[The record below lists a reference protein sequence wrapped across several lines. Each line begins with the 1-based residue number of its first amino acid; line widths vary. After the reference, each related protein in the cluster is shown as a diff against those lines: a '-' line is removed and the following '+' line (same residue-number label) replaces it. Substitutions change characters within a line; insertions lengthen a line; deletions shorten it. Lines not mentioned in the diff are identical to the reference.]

1 MTVGKKENGW
11 QLVREE
17 VMYNLY
23 EWPLVTL
30 RTGAKSGV
38 CVISTSPSIIL

>member
-1 MTVGKKENGW
+1 MAVGKKENGW
-11 QLVREE
+11 QLIWEE

-30 RTGAKSGV
+30 RTGTKSGV
-38 CVISTSPSIIL
+38 GVISTSPSIIW